1 MKYIFISFLLLTLN
15 SFSKNT
21 SFVKDIVNCTKDI
34 QADYEV
40 ENRIP
45 NDLILA
51 QAILESNW
59 GKSRFAR
66 EGNNYFGMRTW
77 DLNDE
82 HILPLNSTDNSFGLK
97 VYDNICSSVSDYL
110 HNLNTSP
117 SYKQLRKIRK
127 IENILWSRVD
137 ALELANG
144 LISYSEEASIYVA
157 KVKNQIRSI
166 RSNMLLD

>member
-1 MKYIFISFLLLTLN
+1 MKYIFISFFLLTLN
-15 SFSKNT
+15 SFSNNA

-51 QAILESNW
+51 QAILESSW

-82 HILPLNSTDNSFGLK
+82 HIL
-97 VYDNICSSVSDYL
+97 
-110 HNLNTSP
+110 
-117 SYKQLRKIRK
+117 
-127 IENILWSRVD
+127 
-137 ALELANG
+137 
-144 LISYSEEASIYVA
+144 
-157 KVKNQIRSI
+157 
-166 RSNMLLD
+166 LL